1 MYGGQCV
8 GYYTQSLISL
18 PNVLNANG
26 IDMSYTAMFNESLI
40 QRARN
45 ALVHG
50 FMKNENCTHLMFID
64 ADIGFTPAQVFRL
77 LTADRDVVGG
87 AYPIKHYDW
96 PRVARDLR
104 DGVPEAPAY
113 M

>member
-1 MYGGQCV
+1 MQIRTG
-8 GYYTQSLISL
+8 L
-18 PNVLNANG
+18 
-26 IDMSYTAMFNESLI
+26 
-40 QRARN
+40 RW
-45 ALVHG
+45 
-50 FMKNENCTHLMFID
+50 THEKKAGAFSQFWVD
-64 ADIGFTPAQVFRL
+64 GADLSGFTPAQVFRL

-104 DGVPEAPAY
+104 EGVPEAPAY